1 MRSSYISGFDQL
13 TPDKNLR
20 ESMLISRDSAKKEQV
35 VELSK
40 EEIDQY
46 LE

>member
-1 MRSSYISGFDQL
+1 MRSSYISVFDQL

-20 ESMLISRDSAKKEQV
+20 ESMIISRDSAKKEQV

-40 EEIDQY
+40 DEIDQY
-46 LE
+46 IE